1 MKLILEKW
9 NKFLKEQELKEATQ
23 QEIEYLNDALEI
35 PIEQLPFGNIFG
47 DSYRIIEPLD
57 SLDESSSFGVAMKA
71 LEKMGWEVGSPKDGK
86 ILCSKTKISHYID
99 GKGNQGISRKTI
111 SLNLP
116 KVLSGIINFISNS
129 REKLKIEA
137 GAELFEGAKRW
148 SEANKAGEDL
158 PSEVK
163 YTLPPTIIDPVV
175 KFTAD
180 EYRKI
185 MKFYD
190 SQSYWL
196 GTLSVL
202 KFEDIVKDIKI
213 NFEHFEN
220 FAKYASDSFD
230 DLLANMDQY
239 IQKNYII
246 YSRHPVDVFRMS
258 DHQGIISCHSLPSE
272 KGKIGFDEYNKC
284 ALSEAYGNGMIAY
297 IVPAKN
303 FKMFPPT
310 QESLDNASDEEI
322 FYDKSRPSAGE
333 LIPTSRIR
341 IKNVAFHKDENSE
354 PIRIAVPQGKIYGSQ
369 VPGFLDAVNDKI
381 AKAQEKEV
389 KEIIKQG
396 AEDLGKPTIFLSKF
410 TRYGGSYQDHGYS
423 VAQTLP
429 MLFRKFNR
437 DVVLQGSSVR
447 YDPDVEEAL
456 IASIGQDS
464 AVMTRERLNEIFSEH
479 TRGFV
484 TFEFDLNEGYEGEVT
499 YEWTLNVGFAINV
512 PTDANNS
519 EIENAI
525 TDAVDNDF
533 QDYYQLPESDSIF
546 VEENGE
552 DSRMIII
559 VYNGYDLDPETFYL
573 EGLEESLPGIM
584 KKFDA
589 FDHYYED
596 GPIQMIEFKL
606 EEHGVIE
613 TEKNIIQNVLQD
625 YDLPN
630 DSWWP
635 EAEREEESH
644 YYFGAP
650 YISSISFQD
659 ESSVDV
665 SEIKEKIPENMLQN
679 AYELI
684 AKFLNTIFSNDEISG
699 KLALNQNTW
708 NKETDPNIVLTHIEP
723 NDVTPEQIEE
733 SDEIEF
739 KAGVSMHNDY
749 SKEILQKTGDFLKNN
764 ASIDNI
770 AERIQIEL
778 EKYLAK
784 MLNPQQ
790 NITENKKRL
799 RIRVRR

>member
-35 PIEQLPFGNIFG
+35 PIEELPFRNIFG
-47 DSYRIIEPLD
+47 DSYRIIEPLN
-57 SLDESSSFGVAMKA
+57 SLDETSSFGVAMKA
-71 LEKMGWEVGSPKDGK
+71 LAKMGWEVGSPKDGK
-86 ILCSKTKISHYID
+86 ILCSKTKVSHYID
-99 GKGNQGISRKTI
+99 GKGKQDISRKTT

-116 KVLSGIINFISNS
+116 KVLAGIVNFVNNVRDKI
-129 REKLKIEA
+129 KIEA
-137 GAELFEGAKRW
+137 GAEMFTAAKRF
-148 SEANKAGEDL
+148 SEAAKEGKLDKI
-158 PSEVK
+158 PKDVK
-163 YTLPPTIIDPVV
+163 YIATYDNLI
-175 KFTAD
+175 KHTA
-180 EYRKI
+180 EEFRKI

-190 SQSYWL
+190 AQEYWL
-196 GTLSVL
+196 GTSTHLTMKEFFQMSEID
-202 KFEDIVKDIKI
+202 FES
-213 NFEHFEN
+213 FEN
-220 FAKYASDSFD
+220 FTKYASDSFD

-258 DHQGIISCHSLPSE
+258 DHQGIDSCHSLPSE
-272 KGKIGFDEYNKC
+272 KGEISFDDFNKC
-284 ALSEAYGNGMIAY
+284 ALSEVYGNGMIAY

-369 VPGFLDAVNDKI
+369 VPGFLDAVNNKI

-437 DVVLQGSSVR
+437 DVVLRGSSVR
-447 YDPDVEEAL
+447 YEPDVEEAL
-456 IASIGQDS
+456 MASIGHSS
-464 AVMTRERLNEIFSEH
+464 AVMMRERLNQIFSEH
-479 TRGFV
+479 TKGFV
-484 TFEFDLNEGYEGEVT
+484 TFEFDVNEGYEGEVT
-499 YEWTLNVGFAINV
+499 YEWSLNVGFAINV
-512 PTDANNS
+512 PTDANTS

-525 TDAVDNDF
+525 TDAVNYDF
-533 QDYYQLPESDSIF
+533 QDYYQLPKSDSIF

-559 VYNGYDLDPETFYL
+559 VYNGYDLDPDSSYL

-584 KKFDA
+584 KKFDV

-606 EEHGVIE
+606 EEYGVIE
-613 TEKNIIQNVLQD
+613 TERNIIQNVLQD
-625 YDLPN
+625 YKLPD

-635 EAEREEESH
+635 ETEREKESDD
-644 YYFGAP
+644 YFGGE

-665 SEIKEKIPENMLQN
+665 YKIKEKIPENMLQN

-684 AKFLNTIFSNDEISG
+684 ANFLNTIFGDDELSG

-708 NKETDPNIVLTHIEP
+708 NKETDPNIVLTHTEP

-739 KAGVSMHNDY
+739 KAGVSMYSDY